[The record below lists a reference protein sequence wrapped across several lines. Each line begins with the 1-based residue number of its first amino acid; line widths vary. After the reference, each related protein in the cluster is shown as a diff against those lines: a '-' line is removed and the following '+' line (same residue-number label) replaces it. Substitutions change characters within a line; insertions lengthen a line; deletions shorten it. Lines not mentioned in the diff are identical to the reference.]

1 MSEAVL
7 IVAAHP
13 DDEVL
18 GCGGTIAKLAVDR
31 PVHIVIL
38 GEGISSRY
46 DARQEADAAS
56 LQQLRG
62 DAEAVAAML
71 GAKSL
76 TLEGLPD
83 NRFDELPL
91 LDVIKRVERLVKA
104 LKPTVIYTHHP
115 GDLNIDHLVTF
126 RAVMTATRP
135 TAGCPVRDIYTFEVG
150 SSTEWAFQQFEPVFR
165 PNVFVDISETLDVKV
180 AAMARYESEARV
192 FPHPR
197 SGQAL
202 RVAAQRWGSVTELP
216 AAEAFH
222 LVRSIRA

>member
-1 MSEAVL
+1 MSEPILV
-7 IVAAHP
+7 VAAHP

-18 GCGGTIAKLAVDR
+18 GCGGTIAKLAQTR
-31 PVHIVIL
+31 PVHILIL
-38 GEGISSRY
+38 GEGVSSRY
-46 DARQEADAAS
+46 DQRQEADEADLAS
-56 LQQLRG
+56 LRE
-62 DAEAVAAML
+62 DANAVASML
-71 GAKSL
+71 GAESL
-76 TLEGLPD
+76 ILEGLPD

-91 LDVIKRVERLVKA
+91 LDVIKRVERIVKS

-135 TAGCPVRDIYTFEVG
+135 TAACPVRDVYTFEVN

-165 PNVFVDISETLDVKV
+165 ANVFVNIATTLDVKV
-180 AAMARYESEARV
+180 RAMARYESEARV

-197 SGQAL
+197 SEQAL
-202 RVAAQRWGSVTELP
+202 RAVAHRWGAVTNMP

-222 LVRSIRA
+222 LVRSIRE